1 MITMTLTE
9 SERVLDA
16 MALMFRKTY
25 FYFNDCEPSFMDT
38 AEIVESTWNDFC
50 RENDIVIIDDDED
63 FDDIPD
69 DVDETNYNPYMGC
82 DEFDDVYLIDF

>member
-25 FYFNDCEPSFMDT
+25 FYFKDAEPSYTDT
-38 AEIVESTWNDFC
+38 AAVVESTWADFC
-50 RENDIVIIDDDED
+50 RENDIVIVD
-63 FDDIPD
+63 DDIPD

-82 DEFDDVYLIDF
+82 DDFDDVFLIDF